1 VRRVLPPLGVAAF
14 AAVIA
19 CAWLLGDG
27 SDATYRGGLAAV
39 SVATAVLI
47 WAAVTPGS
55 RLGRTLEAR
64 PVRAIGKRS
73 YGLYLWH
80 WPVLVLVQAIWP
92 TSGDVAL
99 RTLGIGLV
107 ALAITVLAAMASYR
121 FIEQPVRRLG
131 FRRLTR
137 AIVARTRGHRGDRR
151 LAYGALALVALGVAG
166 TVAAIATAPTQTV
179 AQRNIEA
186 GARALKTPPP
196 TAAPAPAP
204 TDAAMPTGSDITAIG
219 DSVMLASAPEL
230 QRAFPGI
237 AIDAVVSRQMH
248 AAPGLLQS
256 MADAGT
262 LRRVVVIGLGTNG
275 SISDDTLRRIRGI
288 LGSERELV
296 LVTVQ
301 APRPWTDG
309 VNQELRSFAAGNR
322 HTVALADWQSRI
334 APRLDLLAG
343 DQIHPGSQGGALY
356 ASTVQAALEHLVKAS
371 WHGWL
376 PRSGGAP
383 VWR

>member
-1 VRRVLPPLGVAAF
+1 
-14 AAVIA
+14 
-19 CAWLLGDG
+19 
-27 SDATYRGGLAAV
+27 
-39 SVATAVLI
+39 
-47 WAAVTPGS
+47 
-55 RLGRTLEAR
+55 
-64 PVRAIGKRS
+64 VRAIGKRS

-137 AIVARTRGHRGDRR
+137 AIVARTRGRRGDRR

-204 TDAAMPTGSDITAIG
+204 TDAAMPAGSDITAIG